1 MSWGQ
6 DPEDR
11 ERDFDPWNTER
22 GRDVPAQP
30 QPGGADPWGGDASP
44 ERLRPL
50 SLGEVLDGTFRLAR
64 RHWRAFAIGLGVVVV
79 PLSLLSGFVLAQ
91 MFGSTPG
98 LLETLQ
104 NPEVAG
110 SFDEQ
115 DFEQFTET
123 VVGSGLAGIA
133 GLLLSPLIYGIAVW
147 IAARGYRAGTV
158 EPMDGVRAAG
168 RRYLPLLAAVILVG
182 ILPLLIFLLPGFV
195 LATGAAAGVDALLVA
210 GGVGVIV
217 SAVVAIIA
225 VVRLLLTVPAV
236 MLERAGPVQAMR
248 RSNTLVK
255 GRTGFVLGTMLVVY
269 IVVTIVNIVLGLP
282 FQALGA
288 AVGTAVGAVVITA
301 GSIVTSLLS
310 NTLLGAA
317 LVLIYFDRRVRAE
330 GYDLSQLADEL
341 GDPGDH
347 GW

>member
-22 GRDVPAQP
+22 GRDVPAQQ
-30 QPGGADPWGGDASP
+30 QPGATDAWGGDASP

-98 LLETLQ
+98 LFETLQ
-104 NPEVAG
+104 SPEVAG
-110 SFDEQ
+110 GLDDQ
-115 DFEQFTET
+115 DFEEVTEV

-147 IAARGYRAGTV
+147 IAARGYRAGAV

-168 RRYLPLLAAVILVG
+168 RRYLPLLAALIL
-182 ILPLLIFLLPGFV
+182 IWLLPFLIFVLPGFV
-195 LATGAAAGVDALLVA
+195 LAAGAAAGVDALLVA
-210 GGVGVIV
+210 GGVGFIV
-217 SAVVAIIA
+217 SAVIAIIA

-236 MLERAGPVQAMR
+236 MLEQAGPVQAMR

-269 IVVTIVNIVLGLP
+269 IVVAIVNLVLGLP
-282 FQALGA
+282 FQLLGGAL
-288 AVGTAVGAVVITA
+288 GTAVGAVVITA
-301 GSIVTSLLS
+301 GSIVTSLVS